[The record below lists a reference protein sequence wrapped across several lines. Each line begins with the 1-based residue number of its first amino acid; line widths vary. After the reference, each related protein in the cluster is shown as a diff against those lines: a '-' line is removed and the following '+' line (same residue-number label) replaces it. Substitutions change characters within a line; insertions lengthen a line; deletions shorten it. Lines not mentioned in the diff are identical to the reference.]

1 MKKVVIVFFSLVIP
15 FMCIGSRRSNSYL
28 ALSDRTLNLIYKYY
42 SAKKEINLL
51 NETYPVNP
59 FNKASYIVSQD
70 TTRNKRVAYLWPTSG
85 VFSGVVAL
93 LSITDNYRYK
103 VLLDSKIIPGLDR
116 YFDTTRLPFCF
127 QSYVTSEGISDRF
140 YDDNVWLAIDFA
152 QLALVTKDPVYLRK
166 AEMIWK
172 FVISGWDEQLGGGIY
187 WCEQKKGSKNTCSN
201 APSVVASAKL
211 YEATKNIK
219 YLNWAKRIYDWTKL
233 HLQDSTDGLY
243 YDNISLKGRIGK
255 KKYAYNS
262 GQMMQGAAL
271 LYKITGD
278 KTYRSDAQRIAKS
291 ALPFFTT
298 NIAQNGKTYR
308 VFKQQGA
315 WFVTVLSRGYFELY
329 GIDNDPQYINF
340 FKATMEYLKH
350 YAMYDNGL
358 FFGDWSG
365 SKPDKYKWLLDQG
378 CIVELSANLSAFDK
392 MNIRKN
398 L

>member
-15 FMCIGSRRSNSYL
+15 FMCFGSRRFNPYIN
-28 ALSDRTLNLIYKYY
+28 LSDSTLNLIYKYY
-42 SAKKEINLL
+42 SSDNEIILL

-59 FNKASYIVSQD
+59 LNKASYLASQD
-70 TTRNKRVAYLWPTSG
+70 TVRNKRVAYLWPTSG

-93 LSITDNYRYK
+93 LSNTNDHRYK
-103 VLLDSKIIPGLDR
+103 ALLDSKIIPGLDK
-116 YFDTTRLPFCF
+116 YFDSSRQPSCY
-127 QSYVTSEGISDRF
+127 QSYVASEGKSDRF
-140 YDDNVWLAIDFA
+140 YDDNDWLAIDFA

-172 FVISGWDEQLGGGIY
+172 FVISGWDEKLGGGIY

-201 APSVVASAKL
+201 APFVVASAKL
-211 YEATKNIK
+211 YEATNNIK
-219 YLNWAKRIYDWTKL
+219 YLNWAKRIYAWTKL
-233 HLQDSTDGLY
+233 NLQDSTDGLY

-278 KTYRSDAQRIAKS
+278 KTYRTDAQRIAKS

-298 NIAQNGKTYR
+298 DITRNGKNYR

-329 GIDNDPQYINF
+329 GIDKDPHYINF
-340 FKATMEYLKH
+340 FKTNMEYLKH
-350 YAMYDNGL
+350 YARYDNGL

-365 SKPDKYKWLLDQG
+365 SHPDKYKWLLDQG
-378 CIVELSANLSAFDK
+378 CIVELSANLSAFNK
-392 MNIRKN
+392 
-398 L
+398 